1 MNRKKR
7 QRTTKRSNWLEK
19 IFQPVV
25 GGLLAIS
32 ILPPAQ
38 AADHTNLEE
47 GLPTQVVD
55 AYATA
60 YLNREI
66 QGLFR
71 YEHTDDNKDR
81 FVLAP
86 RLEYGFARNWQLEV
100 EAPFLLGDA
109 DRTGSGNVRLG
120 ALYNFNI
127 ETLTMPAFAV
137 SARVDIP
144 SGKNSNG
151 ADTTLK
157 FIASKMLVRGDW
169 WNVLHFNIGW
179 NHNSGRLDDER
190 ENYYQAVL
198 GYSFRTGT
206 DTIMIV
212 DLVRREERKK
222 HEESN
227 LVELGLRRQI
237 TPLMV
242 LTGGLGAGFGDESP
256 DVQATAGFQY
266 SF

>member
-1 MNRKKR
+1 MIWKKR
-7 QRTTKRSNWLEK
+7 H
-19 IFQPVV
+19 PVPPLAAILPAV
-25 GGLLAIS
+25 ICGLLTTP

-47 GLPTQVVD
+47 GLPTQVTD

-71 YEHTDDNKDR
+71 YEHTDDNQDR

-120 ALYNFNI
+120 ALYNFNV
-127 ETLTMPAFAV
+127 ETLTMPAFAL

-157 FIASKMLVRGDW
+157 FIASKMLIRSDW
-169 WNVLHFNIGW
+169 WNVLHFNIAW
-179 NHNSGRLDDER
+179 NHNSGRLEEER

-227 LVELGLRRQI
+227 LVELGIRRQI
-237 TPLMV
+237 TPLML
-242 LTGGLGAGFGDESP
+242 LTAGLGAGFGDESP
-256 DVQATAGFQY
+256 DFQATAGFQY